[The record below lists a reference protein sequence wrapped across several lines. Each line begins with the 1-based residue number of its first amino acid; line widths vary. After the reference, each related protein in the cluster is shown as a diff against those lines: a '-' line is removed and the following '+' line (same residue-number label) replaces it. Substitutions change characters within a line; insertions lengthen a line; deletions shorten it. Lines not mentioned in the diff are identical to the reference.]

1 MTARQLAVRV
11 LYEIDKNGAYTG
23 IELKKQLSSSELSP
37 VDKAFATELVY
48 GVVKNRTRIDYII
61 SKYSKQKLKKISE
74 WILNI
79 LRIGVYQ
86 LIFLDKVPQSA
97 AVNESVKL
105 AKRYGHAASSG
116 FVNGILRNISRNGDV
131 DYPSGREYFE
141 VYYSHPKWLVDM
153 LFEQYGDGAKTI
165 IENNNAVPNTTI
177 RVNTLKTT
185 PQELTNSL
193 EGKNITVTK
202 TAEDNMLI
210 ISGYGDISNLE
221 EYKNGLFTP
230 QGISS
235 YIAVKTLEP
244 KENEVVLDLCSAPGG
259 KTTAMAELSSDKA
272 KIFAFDLY
280 DHKKTLI
287 ENNCKR
293 LGIKNVEVDVADAT
307 QIMADFVGKADKVLA
322 DVPCSG
328 LGIIRK
334 KPDIKWNKD
343 TTDFD
348 EIIKIQKQI
357 LNNASK
363 YLKIGGTLVYSTC
376 TLNKAENEDVVNDFV
391 TNNGFRIDYMETFLP
406 DREYDGFYVCKMI
419 KE

>member
-1 MTARQLAVRV
+1 M
-11 LYEIDKNGAYTG
+11 
-23 IELKKQLSSSELSP
+23 
-37 VDKAFATELVY
+37 
-48 GVVKNRTRIDYII
+48 
-61 SKYSKQKLKKISE
+61 
-74 WILNI
+74 
-79 LRIGVYQ
+79 
-86 LIFLDKVPQSA
+86 
-97 AVNESVKL
+97 
-105 AKRYGHAASSG
+105 
-116 FVNGILRNISRNGDV
+116 
-131 DYPSGREYFE
+131 
-141 VYYSHPKWLVDM
+141 
-153 LFEQYGDGAKTI
+153 
-165 IENNNAVPNTTI
+165 
-177 RVNTLKTT
+177 
-185 PQELTNSL
+185 
-193 EGKNITVTK
+193 
-202 TAEDNMLI
+202 
-210 ISGYGDISNLE
+210 
-221 EYKNGLFTP
+221 
-230 QGISS
+230 
-235 YIAVKTLEP
+235 
-244 KENEVVLDLCSAPGG
+244 LDLCSAPGG

-322 DVPCSG
+322 DGPCSG